1 MKKRTKF
8 RLRNDLAVPF
18 WISIFVCLLCAA
30 VNFLLFYQ
38 SFFRALEKFNEAPIA
53 TITFKY
59 KTAQRKFLDRVVWDR
74 LRQNSPVYNGDTIHT
89 ANLSEAT
96 VWFDDG
102 TVLDLAENTMAQVFR
117 HTDGSL
123 GAELEKGIATVDSS
137 ENGAGLT
144 LTASNVKVNV
154 KAGTKISAQ
163 KTEESENINLTVQK
177 GTASLADGSTFTEGK
192 KFLVNES
199 GETEAML
206 SVTSPLPDQKIL
218 YFDDES
224 YPVNFEWNGKDK
236 ENLTLKIA
244 SDKDFRSVTEE
255 FDVSGLNKTTV
266 NLKKGTY
273 YWLLSS
279 EKDEKAKSSGKLQ
292 VIQALKP
299 NLLAP
304 ATDYSYHYR
313 KKTPSIRFIWTESDT
328 ASAYNFVISK
338 SPDMKNP
345 VIEQRSSSSSMIIS
359 TLPEGTYWWQVTPYY
374 MINRTGLANPS
385 EVGTFTINRQGELK
399 PPVLYAPG
407 NGEFVNKSKN
417 SLTLSWGMEN
427 EASSYKVTVS
437 AMKSLNFPTFTRETA
452 ENFITFKGSD
462 VSSLKDGEYFWAV
475 TQIDSE
481 GNESATS
488 EIRSFYAI
496 NGKIEQRTI
505 FPPDGYSIWQPLT
518 GDTRFTWKTNLTFTQ
533 HIQIAKDSNFSNII
547 FDSETNNTSFSGAQL
562 EEGTYWW
569 RISTQEGNFKNST
582 PGKQIHIV
590 PELPQ
595 PHQIKPS
602 ESYKAVVRPAEEYE
616 FTWDEAENADY
627 YRLKLFKGQSDTPI
641 LDENFITA
649 TNFSV
654 AMDDFEEGSYRW
666 ELQSY
671 SYETDMAS
679 RRSSKLASAYFVLRK
694 IRPVVLVSPSNSAS
708 ISGWDAIENPP
719 YFKWQSAEKF
729 SKASIV
735 ITKTGD
741 KNAEP
746 IVLRQTGYSCRLPQL
761 SSGTYEWTVNAY
773 TMDEL
778 DISAVKP
785 SYFTIEPIPPFDMP
799 QNAKTEGGS
808 IFNAEYL
815 RNNHEID
822 FSWNK
827 VSRAQCYIFELYTE
841 KNKRLVREVLN
852 GNENTKFV
860 LKDLTILDKGS
871 FIWKVR
877 AVRMTD
883 DKKRVLIDGIPAE
896 NRFTI
901 DYTLNSTG
909 ASRKRNGDF
918 YAQ

>member
-1 MKKRTKF
+1 MKKRIKF
-8 RLRNDLAVPF
+8 RLRNDLAAPF
-18 WISIFVCLLCAA
+18 WISIFICLICAS

-38 SFFRALEKFNEAPIA
+38 SFFRALEKFNESPIA

-74 LRQNSPVYNGDTIHT
+74 LRQHSPVYNGDTIHT

-96 VWFDDG
+96 VWFEDG

-123 GAELEKGIATVDSS
+123 GAELEKGVATVDSS
-137 ENGAGLT
+137 ENGSGLT
-144 LTASNVKVNV
+144 LTAANVKVNV

-163 KTEESENINLTVQK
+163 KTLESNDINLTVQK
-177 GTASLADGSTFTEGK
+177 GTASLADGSTFSEGK

-199 GETEAML
+199 GETEALL

-218 YFDDES
+218 YFDEDS
-224 YPVNFEWNGKDK
+224 YPVNFEWNGKDN

-244 SDKDFRSVTEE
+244 SDREFRSVTEE
-255 FDVSGLNKTTV
+255 FDVSGLNRTTI

-292 VIQALKP
+292 VVQALKP
-299 NLLAP
+299 SLLAP
-304 ATDYSYHYR
+304 ATDYSYQYR

-328 ASAYNFVISK
+328 ASAYSFVISK

-385 EVGTFTINRQGELK
+385 EIGKFSVNQQGELR
-399 PPVLYAPG
+399 PPVLYTPG
-407 NGEFVNKSKN
+407 NGEFVNKSKD
-417 SLTLSWGMEN
+417 SITLSWSMER
-427 EASSYKVTVS
+427 EASSYKITVS
-437 AMKSLNFPTFTRETA
+437 AMKSLNFPTFTRETT
-452 ENFITFKGSD
+452 ENYITFKGSD
-462 VSSLKDGEYFWAV
+462 VSSLKDGEYFWSV
-475 TQIDSE
+475 KQVDSE
-481 GNESATS
+481 GNESAAS

-533 HIQIAKDSNFSNII
+533 HIQIAKDSNFSDII
-547 FDSETNNTSFSGAQL
+547 HDSETSNTSFSGVEL

-569 RISTQEGNFKNST
+569 RIISQEGNFKNST

-602 ESYKAVVRPAEEYE
+602 ESYKAVVRPAEEYN

-641 LDENFITA
+641 LDENFITT

-671 SYETDMAS
+671 SYETESAS

-694 IRPVVLVSPSNSAS
+694 IRPVILVSPSNSAS

-719 YFKWQSAEKF
+719 YFKWQSAERF

-741 KNAEP
+741 KDTSP
-746 IVLRQTGYSCRLPQL
+746 IILNQTGYSCQLPQL
-761 SSGTYEWTVNAY
+761 SSGNYEWTVNAF

-778 DISAVKP
+778 DISALKP
-785 SYFTIEPIPPFDMP
+785 SFFTIEPIPPFDMP
-799 QNAKTEGGS
+799 ANARAEGGTV
-808 IFNAEYL
+808 FNAEYL
-815 RNNHEID
+815 RNNHKID
-822 FSWNK
+822 FSWGK
-827 VSRAQCYIFELYTE
+827 VPRAQSYIFELYTE
-841 KNKRLVREVLN
+841 KNKRIVREILD
-852 GNENTKFV
+852 GNENTKFT
-860 LKDLTILDKGS
+860 LKDLTILDKGNFS
-871 FIWKVR
+871 WKVR

-883 DKKRVLIDGIPAE
+883 DKKRVLIDGMPAE